1 MAKNGRTIL
10 VSGATGH
17 QGSAVMR
24 HLRAKGFTV
33 RALTRDPSSDKAR
46 GLVGQGTEVARG
58 DLSDKASIARAL
70 EGVYG
75 VFSVQVSSK
84 GAEIEMRQGIDLAD
98 EAKRRDV
105 RHFVYTS
112 VASADQN
119 TGIPH
124 FDSKYRIEEHLR
136 GTGMRYTILRPAFF
150 MENWLTARA
159 QIDEGALS
167 FPLAPDRRLQQIAVD
182 DIGAFAAMAFDKPGH
197 WQGRIVELAG
207 DEPTMQEVTEG
218 LGRMAGREVRYNQ
231 APMEEFAKQVG
242 QEHGKMFR
250 WFQEVGYR
258 VDIPNLRQGYS
269 NLTSFERWLQTT
281 WPKRMTA

>member
-10 VSGATGH
+10 VTGATGH
-17 QGSAVMR
+17 QGGAAMR
-24 HLRAKGFTV
+24 HLRAKGFIV

-46 GLVGQGTEVARG
+46 GLVGQGTEVVRG
-58 DLSDKASIARAL
+58 DLDDKASIARAL
-70 EGVYG
+70 DGVYG
-75 VFSVQVSSK
+75 VFSVQVSTQ
-84 GAEIEMRQGIDLAD
+84 GADNEVRQGTDLAD

-105 RHFVYTS
+105 RHFVYSS

-136 GTGMRYTILRPAFF
+136 GTGLRYTILRPAFF
-150 MENWLTARA
+150 MENWLTVRA
-159 QIDEGALS
+159 EINEGTLS
-167 FPLAPDRRLQQIAVD
+167 FTLAPERRLQQIAVD
-182 DIGAFAAMAFDKPGH
+182 DIGAIATMAFEKPGH

-207 DEPTMQEVTEG
+207 DEPTMGEVTEA

-231 APMEEFAKQVG
+231 VPMEEFAKRVG
-242 QEHGKMFR
+242 PELGKMYR
-250 WFQEVGYR
+250 WFEEVGYR
-258 VDIPNLRQGYS
+258 VDIPSLRQEYS

>member
-1 MAKNGRTIL
+1 MAKNDRTIL
-10 VSGATGH
+10 VTGATGH
-17 QGSAVMR
+17 QGGAAMR
-24 HLRAKGFTV
+24 HLHAKGFTV
-33 RALTRDPSSDKAR
+33 RALTRDPSSDRAR
-46 GLVGQGTEVARG
+46 ALVGRGNEVVRG
-58 DLSDKASIARAL
+58 DLDDKASLAHAL

-75 VFSVQVSSK
+75 VFSVQVSGQ
-84 GAEIEMRQGIDLAD
+84 GAENEIRQGIDLAD

-105 RHFVYTS
+105 RHFIYTS

-150 MENWLTARA
+150 MENWLGMRE
-159 QIDEGALS
+159 QIEGGTLS
-167 FPLAPDRRLQQIAVD
+167 FPLAPDTRLQQIAVD
-182 DIGAFAAMAFDKPGH
+182 DIGAFAALAFEKSGH

-207 DEPTMQEVTEG
+207 DEPTMREVTEG
-218 LGRMAGREVRYNQ
+218 LGRMAGREVRYRQ
-231 APMEEFAKQVG
+231 APMAEFARQVG
-242 QEHGKMFR
+242 AEHGRMFR

-258 VDIPNLRQGYS
+258 VDIPNLRREYS

>member
-10 VSGATGH
+10 VTGATGH
-17 QGSAVMR
+17 QGGAAMR

-46 GLVGQGTEVARG
+46 GLVGQGTEVVRG
-58 DLSDKASIARAL
+58 NLDDRASMARAL

-75 VFSVQVSSK
+75 VFSVQVSTQA
-84 GAEIEMRQGIDLAD
+84 AEDEVRQGIDLVD

-119 TGIPH
+119 TGIPY

-136 GTGMRYTILRPAFF
+136 GTGLRYTVLRPAFF

-182 DIGAFAAMAFDKPGH
+182 DIGGLAAMAFDKPGH

-207 DEPTMQEVTEG
+207 DEPTMQEVTEA
-218 LGRMAGREVRYNQ
+218 LGRMAGRNVRYNQ
-231 APMEEFAKQVG
+231 VPMEEFAKQVG
-242 QEHGKMFR
+242 EKHGKMFR
-250 WFQEVGYR
+250 WFEEVGYH
-258 VDIPNLRQGYS
+258 VDIPGLRQEYS